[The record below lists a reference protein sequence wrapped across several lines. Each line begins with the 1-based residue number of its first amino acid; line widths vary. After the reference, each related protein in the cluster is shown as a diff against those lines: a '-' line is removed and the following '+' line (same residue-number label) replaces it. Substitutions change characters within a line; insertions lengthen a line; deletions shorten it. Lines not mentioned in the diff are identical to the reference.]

1 MLIGISDPPKQ
12 LKVHQVMRFLQR
24 FGPGLAISAAAIA
37 LSTPGPA
44 IADEATNGKDA
55 TYYISLG
62 DSLTTGYQPN
72 VDKDTDLAYTD
83 QLYAQLKQ
91 RTPGLKHIRLGCT
104 AETTESLI
112 KGGKCDYPHAES
124 QLDAALQALA
134 QHRGKVAY
142 VTLSVGANDILL
154 NCVGP
159 AGTLDGACLN
169 SRSQTMAKNIAQI
182 AGALRE
188 AGTKNTQFVGS
199 TYYNPFL
206 ATWLLGASGQ
216 QAAKE
221 SAPLVGAANTGIT
234 QVYKSTGFKVA
245 DVAGAFSSDDF
256 TTQVNVP
263 GAGEVPANVAKICQL
278 TWACTKK
285 DPHPNADGHKLI
297 AGAFAAQLADN
308 DVPGASPS
316 PTPTPDDS
324 ATPEPGTS
332 TGSGSGSDTGANQP
346 STNGD
351 LAETGASSSTPVL
364 AGAGLAVVA
373 AGSAAVYFARRRRTA
388 NES

>member
-1 MLIGISDPPKQ
+1 MTIVLGT
-12 LKVHQVMRFLQR
+12 
-24 FGPGLAISAAAIA
+24 PGLAA
-37 LSTPGPA
+37 
-44 IADEATNGKDA
+44 ADEATGAKDT

-62 DSLTTGYQPN
+62 DSLASGYQPD
-72 VDKDTDLAYTD
+72 VDKDTDVAYTD

-104 AETTESLI
+104 AETTESLL
-112 KGGKCDYPHAES
+112 KGGKCDYPNAKS
-124 QLDAALQALA
+124 QLDAALQAMA
-134 QHRGKVAY
+134 QHHGKVAY

-154 NCVGP
+154 NCVSP

-169 SRSQTMAKNIAQI
+169 SARQSMAKNLAQI
-182 AGALRE
+182 TGALRK
-188 AGTKNTQFVGS
+188 AGTDDTQFVGS
-199 TYYNPFL
+199 TYHNPFL
-206 ATWLLGASGQ
+206 GAWLQGAAGQ

-221 SAPLVGAANTGIT
+221 SAPLVKAANTGIT

-285 DPHPNADGHKLI
+285 DPHPNAEGHKVI
-297 AGAFAAQLADN
+297 AGAFAAVLAAN
-308 DVPGASPS
+308 DAPGASASPS
-316 PTPTPDDS
+316 PTSSES
-324 ATPEPGTS
+324 ATPEPGT
-332 TGSGSGSDTGANQP
+332 DTGANHP
-346 STNGD
+346 TTNGD

-373 AGSAAVYFARRRRTA
+373 VGTAAVYLARRRRTSEQ
-388 NES
+388 N